1 MQVERRNKGSVILIA
16 VFVIALLT
24 TLVTGILQVN
34 TEELQLM
41 QNQIY
46 SAEAQAVAEA
56 GINDAFAEL
65 RSDAAWVAGFTDK
78 AFAGGSYTVKVSG
91 SVPELTVESVG
102 TSSRGFVAKILT
114 QITISADPPH
124 IIRNNSR
131 IKSG

>member
-1 MQVERRNKGSVILIA
+1 MQAERRNKGSVILIA

-34 TEELQLM
+34 TEELLLM

-46 SAEAQAVAEA
+46 SAEAQGIAEA

-65 RSDAAWVAGFTDK
+65 RADATWVAGFADK

-91 SVPELTVESVG
+91 NVPDLTVESIG
-102 TSSRGFVAKILT
+102 TSARGFVAKILT
-114 QITISADPPH
+114 QITVSASPPH

-131 IKSG
+131 TKSG

>member
-24 TLVTGILQVN
+24 ILVTGILQVN
-34 TEELQLM
+34 TEELLLM

-65 RSDAAWVAGFTDK
+65 RADATWVAGFADK
-78 AFAGGSYTVKVSG
+78 AFAGGSYTVKVGG
-91 SVPELTVESVG
+91 SLPDITVESVG
-102 TSSRGFVAKILT
+102 TSSRGFVAKVIT
-114 QITISADPPH
+114 QITVSADPPH

-131 IKSG
+131 TKSG